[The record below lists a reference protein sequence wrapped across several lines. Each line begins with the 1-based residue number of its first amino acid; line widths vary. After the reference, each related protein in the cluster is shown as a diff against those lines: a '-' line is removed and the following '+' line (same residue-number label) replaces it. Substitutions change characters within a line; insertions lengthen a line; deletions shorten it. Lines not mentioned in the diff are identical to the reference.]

1 MLTCK
6 TFDIREFKPYQREA
20 IVQFVQKKTDVF
32 VNLLTGCANSLIYQA
47 LLSVFDSIFEATGH
61 VVVVTSPLVNL
72 VKDQVDKLA
81 NLGILSTCSL

>member
-1 MLTCK
+1 MCK

-32 VNLLTGCANSLIYQA
+32 VNLLTGSANSLIYQA
-47 LLSVFDSIFEATGH
+47 LLSDFDSIFEATGY
-61 VVVVTSPLVNL
+61 VVVVASPLVNFI
-72 VKDQVDKLA
+72 KDQVDKLA